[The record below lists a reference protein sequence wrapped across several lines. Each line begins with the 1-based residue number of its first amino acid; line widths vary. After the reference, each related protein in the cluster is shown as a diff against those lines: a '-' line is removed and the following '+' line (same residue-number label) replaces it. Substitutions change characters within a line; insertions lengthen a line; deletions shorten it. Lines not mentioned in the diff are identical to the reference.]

1 MTQSKRLALPDCI
14 RGLTLISM
22 IAYHGIWN
30 LVWLYGMDWQWYRGL
45 PGYIWQQ
52 SICWTFLLLSG
63 FCWSMG
69 RQPLRR
75 GLTVFG
81 GGVDAVFQCG
91 FREYVSRRCFSEI
104 RRRYEGI

>member
-52 SICWTFLLLSG
+52 SIRQESTWQQCIGKQSIGKRPGFSNLLSTTSAMVG
-63 FCWSMG
+63 
-69 RQPLRR
+69 
-75 GLTVFG
+75 
-81 GGVDAVFQCG
+81 A
-91 FREYVSRRCFSEI
+91 
-104 RRRYEGI
+104 